1 MTPAGPVTFTV
12 WSDYLCP
19 WCYVTAVRLEE
30 VKRAAGDALA
40 VEWRSF
46 LLRPQP
52 EARPLDRFRQYAQ
65 SWHRPAEAE
74 PRADFRMWDGDA
86 EPPSHS
92 MPPAIAAKV
101 AASFGGGAFDRFHIA
116 LMRAY
121 FDENRTV
128 SERAVLL
135 AVAAEAGIDTIAFAA
150 RFDTQAQD
158 LTGMVIADHK
168 DALSRGIAAVPT
180 VLVAD
185 EYVLTGAMS
194 VEQYSK
200 VVARLGS

>member
-1 MTPAGPVTFTV
+1 MIPAGPVTFRV
-12 WSDYLCP
+12 WSDVLCP

-30 VKRAAGDALA
+30 VKRAARDALV

-46 LLRPQP
+46 LLRPRA

-65 SWHRPAEAE
+65 SWRRPAEAE
-74 PRADFRMWDGDA
+74 PRAGFRMWDGDA

-92 MPPAIAAKV
+92 LPPAIAGKV
-101 AASFGGGAFDRFHIA
+101 AASFGGDAFDRFHLA

-121 FDENRTV
+121 FVENRTV
-128 SERAVLL
+128 SERAVALS
-135 AVAAEAGIDTIAFAA
+135 VAAEAGLDAGEFAA
-150 RFDTQAQD
+150 RLDMHAQEF
-158 LTGMVIADHK
+158 ADMAVAEHK
-168 DALSRGIAAVPT
+168 DALARGIAAVPA
-180 VLVAD
+180 VVVAG

-200 VVARLGS
+200 VVARFGS